1 MHDEIAGTCPC
12 LCVKGFGAQTTFIK
26 QTALITLKGFEYIM

>member
-1 MHDEIAGTCPC
+1 
-12 LCVKGFGAQTTFIK
+12 VKGFGAQTTFIK